1 MQSRD
6 VVRVDGPQCG
16 LMMRNCVS
24 EEEFVEVRARWR
36 CCAASGVGLHGGVGL
51 RVGLIISF
59 EFSEGIVTRFYV
71 RFVKA
76 RRGRLGEILHES
88 FSVLMEEVLAGDAV
102 LQRRGHRGAGA

>member
-1 MQSRD
+1 MD
-6 VVRVDGPQCG
+6 EPQCG
-16 LMMRNCVS
+16 LMTGNYVS
-24 EEEFVEVRARWR
+24 GRRLWR
-36 CCAASGVGLHGGVGL
+36 RGQDGGAVAASGVGRHGGVGL

-59 EFSEGIVTRFYV
+59 ELSEGIVTRLYA

-102 LQRRGHRGAGA
+102 LQRRGHRRAGA